1 MYYRVKLLPV
11 RERTL
16 CQFTAPNPW
25 NGKSAE
31 EWSVEQFQMAPKH
44 AVKRGVTP
52 AMTCRPGTPATVKGS
67 YGLRS
72 DSDGSIRMFPVGLT
86 KAWVQKEAPDAALPE
101 ILHKLPKLK
110 RTDFERP
117 VAATFLLCILCIA
130 AFCLGLAAIIL
141 PGALHSKEHGA
152 SGSREGRDCSRW
164 SGAISVYGY
173 HTVGH
178 GLVCVS
184 GCWKRPWVGSRLVS
198 RVRRTPHGSDR
209 TGDGDLRDKRV
220 PAIRDDARAGCGR
233 DADTVFA
240 GAEDEGSRSGYFPG
254 VLRKRLSRRTRA
266 TRRGAKSWRG
276 SRHLLVRSGWRFLPL
291 GSGGRSVTRRFT
303 GKSKGLRAFRFPVRH
318 EDVFSVVGRR
328 FRLPNRRPPA
338 CATFSTSSA

>member
-16 CQFTAPNPW
+16 RQFTAPNPW

-178 GLVCVS
+178 GLVYVS

-198 RVRRTPHGSDR
+198 RVRRTPAW
-209 TGDGDLRDKRV
+209 L
-220 PAIRDDARAGCGR
+220 
-233 DADTVFA
+233 
-240 GAEDEGSRSGYFPG
+240 
-254 VLRKRLSRRTRA
+254 
-266 TRRGAKSWRG
+266 
-276 SRHLLVRSGWRFLPL
+276 
-291 GSGGRSVTRRFT
+291 
-303 GKSKGLRAFRFPVRH
+303 
-318 EDVFSVVGRR
+318 
-328 FRLPNRRPPA
+328 
-338 CATFSTSSA
+338 